1 MGSRMTLTEKQWL
14 QGRVSQEFGPVLNG
28 LRDRLLPLTQKIT
41 DKLYRISGL
50 AQAEKEILQAVK
62 KIQRLNAQFKEASG
76 VECIEI
82 QVKPGPGKVPTY
94 GAYSGADRW
103 ADTPF
108 VREVQAQV
116 KATKEARHLV
126 EAEDKC
132 RQLEDRVMLAGFP
145 EQLVDLIEKELPRIT
160 GQYAKLLTN
169 GNGHHQLGA

>member
-1 MGSRMTLTEKQWL
+1 MGSRMTLTEKEWL
-14 QGRVSQEFGPVLNG
+14 KGRVTQEFQPILTG
-28 LRDRLLPLTQKIT
+28 LQDRLLPVKQKFT
-41 DKLYRISGL
+41 DQLYRSLGL
-50 AQAEKEILQAVK
+50 AQAEKEILAAVK

-82 QVKPGPGKVPTY
+82 TVKPGPGQVPTY

-108 VREVQAQV
+108 AREVKASV

-126 EAEDKC
+126 EAEAKC
-132 RQLEDRVMLAGFP
+132 RQLEDQVMLAGFP
-145 EQLVDLIEKELPRIT
+145 EQLVDLIEKELPKIT
-160 GQYAKLLTN
+160 AQYSKLLTN